1 MKKQKNAYTWQFK
14 ARFRRN
20 AFGWRSQPAVQRV
33 KEAVSEIKKVARKD
47 KVLAGEGA
55 VLFLERVS
63 PALAH
68 VDSSSGAIGAAV
80 NKAVDALVGIIAAA
94 PVDKD
99 TRQGWL
105 IRLWE
110 AYEEDDIPYI
120 EILGDY
126 WGRLC
131 ADKALASNWADELL
145 PLCRMAWSPDPGL
158 RGFYKGATNCLSAL
172 LAAERFD
179 DILALLETGP
189 SKMWAYR
196 RYGVKALVAVG
207 RRAEA
212 IRYAEQE
219 AGLNDNPVDIAR
231 ACEEILLS
239 SGMAEEAYRRYG
251 LVANQAG
258 TYLAWFRNLVR
269 KYPKKETAEILR
281 DLVAMTPGEEGKW
294 FAAAKDAKLFNEAVG
309 LANRSPCAPQTLIR
323 AARDFAEKNPRFA
336 VESGMAALRWLV
348 EGYGYEVTANDV
360 NEAYDYTMQAAT
372 NAGTESRTRKRIS
385 AVAAKTGAEASFV
398 IRVLAQRL
406 KSG

>member
-1 MKKQKNAYTWQFK
+1 MEKQKNKSTWQFK

-20 AFGWRSQPAVQRV
+20 GFGWRPQPAVQRV

-47 KVLAGEGA
+47 KLLAGEGA

-80 NKAVDALVGIIAAA
+80 NKAVDALVDIIAAA
-94 PVDKD
+94 PVDTD
-99 TRQGWL
+99 AREGWL
-105 IRLWE
+105 KRLWE

-120 EILGDY
+120 ETLGDY
-126 WGRLC
+126 WGDLC
-131 ADKALASNWADELL
+131 VEKSIASRWADDLV
-145 PLCRMAWSPDPGL
+145 PVCRMAWSPDPGL
-158 RGFYKGATNCLSAL
+158 RGFFKGATNCLSAL
-172 LAAERFD
+172 LAAERYD
-179 DILALLETGP
+179 EILSLIETGP
-189 SKMWAYR
+189 IRLWGYR
-196 RYGVKALVAVG
+196 RYGVKALVAMG
-207 RRAEA
+207 RKAEA
-212 IRYAEQE
+212 IRLAEKE
-219 AGLNDNPVDIAR
+219 AGLNDSHVAIAR
-231 ACEEILLS
+231 ECEKILLS
-239 SGMAEEAYRRYG
+239 SGLVDEAYRRYG

-269 KYPKKETAEILR
+269 RYPKKKPAEILR

-323 AARDFAEKNPRFA
+323 AARDFVEKNPRFA

-360 NEAYDYTMQAAT
+360 NMVGGGPFGPEPARWSD
-372 NAGTESRTRKRIS
+372 GTPIN
-385 AVAAKTGAEASFV
+385 
-398 IRVLAQRL
+398 LML
-406 KSG
+406 LSGR